1 MAIIAI
7 NNSINLSAPD
17 LNAFPSLVKKA
28 GLASTGLKPTA
39 G

>member
-1 MAIIAI
+1 M
-7 NNSINLSAPD
+7 APD